1 MIRFAI
7 ALLCQFALVMPLNA
21 SPAELPSLTLTIRDQ
36 KLVVEVAST
45 PETRATGLMNRFSLR
60 QDHGMLFVFEAP
72 QPLAFYMKN
81 TYIPL
86 SIAFVDT
93 QGRILNIEDM
103 RPLDESTHWS
113 RGVAQ
118 YAIEMRQGWFAAK
131 GIGVNLPDSIFRTVD
146 LPARLQESVRV
157 NQRAIG
163 LRVTA
168 ESLRIETATLWS
180 SARVQVEAQG
190 QRQVQVQAP
199 PKP

>member
-1 MIRFAI
+1 MTRLSFV
-7 ALLCQFALVMPLNA
+7 LLCLFALAMPLVAA
-21 SPAELPSLTLTIRDQ
+21 SADLPSRTLNIRDQ

-86 SIAFVDT
+86 SIAFVDAH
-93 QGRILNIEDM
+93 GRILNIEDM

-131 GIGVNLPDSIFRTVD
+131 GIGVGDV
-146 LPARLQESVRV
+146 VG
-157 NQRAIG
+157 G
-163 LRVTA
+163 LR
-168 ESLRIETATLWS
+168 
-180 SARVQVEAQG
+180 
-190 QRQVQVQAP
+190 
-199 PKP
+199 

>member
-1 MIRFAI
+1 MTRLAL
-7 ALLCQFALVMPLNA
+7 ALLLLAVFAVPPSAA
-21 SPAELPSLTLTIRDQ
+21 SADLPTRTLTIRDQ

-60 QDHGMLFVFEAP
+60 PDHGMLFVFEAP

-86 SIAFVDT
+86 SIAFVDAR
-93 QGRILNIEDM
+93 GRILNIEDM

-131 GIGVNLPDSIFRTVD
+131 GIGVGDVV
-146 LPARLQESVRV
+146 E
-157 NQRAIG
+157 G
-163 LRVTA
+163 LR
-168 ESLRIETATLWS
+168 
-180 SARVQVEAQG
+180 
-190 QRQVQVQAP
+190 
-199 PKP
+199 

>member
-1 MIRFAI
+1 MMRLASLFSCLL
-7 ALLCQFALVMPLNA
+7 ALTMAVNA
-21 SPAELPSLTLTIRDQ
+21 AAAELASRTLTIREQ

-81 TYIPL
+81 TYVPL
-86 SIAFVDT
+86 SIAFVDAN
-93 QGRILNIEDM
+93 GRILNIEDM

-131 GIGVNLPDSIFRTVD
+131 GIGVGD
-146 LPARLQESVRV
+146 LVE
-157 NQRAIG
+157 G
-163 LRVTA
+163 LR
-168 ESLRIETATLWS
+168 
-180 SARVQVEAQG
+180 
-190 QRQVQVQAP
+190 
-199 PKP
+199 

>member
-1 MIRFAI
+1 MTRLAI
-7 ALLCQFALVMPLNA
+7 ALLSVIVVAVPLSAA
-21 SPAELPSLTLTIRDQ
+21 SADLPSRTLTIREQ

-86 SIAFVDT
+86 SIAFVDA
-93 QGRILNIEDM
+93 QGRIVNIEDM

-113 RGVAQ
+113 RGLAQ

-131 GIGVNLPDSIFRTVD
+131 GIGVGDVV
-146 LPARLQESVRV
+146 E
-157 NQRAIG
+157 G
-163 LRVTA
+163 LR
-168 ESLRIETATLWS
+168 
-180 SARVQVEAQG
+180 
-190 QRQVQVQAP
+190 
-199 PKP
+199 